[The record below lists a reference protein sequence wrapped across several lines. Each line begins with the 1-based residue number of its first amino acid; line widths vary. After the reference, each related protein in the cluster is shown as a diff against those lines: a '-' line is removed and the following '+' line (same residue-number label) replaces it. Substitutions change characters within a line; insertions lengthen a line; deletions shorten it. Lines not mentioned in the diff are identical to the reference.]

1 MTSDVVVNPR
11 RLRRYIWLLAVF
23 VPASM
28 LVFYA
33 HLSPHYESLPDL
45 PALPKVQLQINPK
58 EPVPETAYL
67 PDCICGTTSR
77 GRHLCDIYG
86 EHALRASRLVEGSGA
101 RMRNLLARLNQGMD
115 LTIGVLGGSGMLK
128 EQLRGILQADPQSL
142 PVAACIPH
150 PNIPRAIRPDRVATT
165 PS

>member
-1 MTSDVVVNPR
+1 MTSDMVVNPR
-11 RLRRYIWLLAVF
+11 RMRRYVWLLALF

-45 PALPKVQLQINPK
+45 PALPRVQLQINPK

-67 PDCICGTTSR
+67 PDCICGTTAR
-77 GRHLCDIYG
+77 GRHLCEIYG
-86 EHALRASRLVEGSGA
+86 EHALRASKLVEGSGA

-115 LTIGVLGGSGMLK
+115 LTIGVLGGSGMYD
-128 EQLRGILQADPQSL
+128 EQL
-142 PVAACIPH
+142 C
-150 PNIPRAIRPDRVATT
+150 RV
-165 PS
+165 S